1 MSEAVKPTPVR
12 FAWLRSIEPNAVLVK
27 DLRQAARN
35 WSVTGAVLLMMAIF
49 FIVSLGFLLTD
60 EMAGRG
66 NYLGAQLFASVA
78 GVMMTVTF
86 IFLPIYVG
94 IRSMTERASASAD
107 LLYITTMSP
116 ARIIAGKFL
125 SGAALVGIF
134 FTAALPFMVFSYL
147 LRELLQT
154 AHVENPR
161 AAGAEL
167 HFEVEGGEDEAFGV
181 LNTLIAN
188 GHRVVEFRQTKANLE
203 DIFMNVTE
211 GSVQ

>member
-1 MSEAVKPTPVR
+1 MSEAVKLTPVR

-66 NYLGAQLFASVA
+66 NYLGAQLFASIA
-78 GVMMTVTF
+78 GVMMAVTF

-116 ARIIAGKFL
+116 AQIIVGKFL
-125 SGAALVGIF
+125 SA
-134 FTAALPFMVFSYL
+134 
-147 LRELLQT
+147 
-154 AHVENPR
+154 
-161 AAGAEL
+161 
-167 HFEVEGGEDEAFGV
+167 
-181 LNTLIAN
+181 
-188 GHRVVEFRQTKANLE
+188 
-203 DIFMNVTE
+203 
-211 GSVQ
+211 